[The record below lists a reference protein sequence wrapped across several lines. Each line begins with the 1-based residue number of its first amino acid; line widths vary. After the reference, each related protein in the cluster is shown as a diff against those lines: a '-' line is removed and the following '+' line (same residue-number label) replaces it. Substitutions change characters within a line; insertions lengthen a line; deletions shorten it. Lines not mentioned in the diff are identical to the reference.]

1 VEIETNSEYFE
12 DLINQILYKATG
24 YEKFKVFDYEA
35 SSGKTLTYSKAV
47 VDYYHQAVDFI
58 DTEERFEFGH
68 KSLIVIK
75 TMNEGF
81 AVQKIIND
89 YDNSLEN
96 VNKDYEQFALAINT
110 DYKNEHPELRK
121 MTEREYI
128 NFLRKYPAL
137 IITQAEYLKICNN
150 PQRGND
156 FYGERETLIIDEE
169 VDIVNDTFETLS
181 MNNITKIEEEYL
193 SGCYT
198 CQSIFQE
205 IVQKLKPIL
214 ATCCTQMERK
224 MIK

>member
-1 VEIETNSEYFE
+1 
-12 DLINQILYKATG
+12 
-24 YEKFKVFDYEA
+24 
-35 SSGKTLTYSKAV
+35 
-47 VDYYHQAVDFI
+47 
-58 DTEERFEFGH
+58 
-68 KSLIVIK
+68 
-75 TMNEGF
+75 
-81 AVQKIIND
+81 
-89 YDNSLEN
+89 
-96 VNKDYEQFALAINT
+96 
-110 DYKNEHPELRK
+110 

-137 IITQAEYLKICNN
+137 IITQAEFLKICNN

-181 MNNITKIEEEYL
+181 MNDITKIEEEYL

-224 MIK
+224 IIDMDVASLNSLVQRFHYNLLSSIDDQKLTELRKFSEICKTVNAILKLVLSRVS